1 MLINNHRQK
10 STQLTMHTTKTA
22 AEFLLYRTPNQWLE
36 TVLADFDTFLCD
48 HASAEKKASG
58 MAVTMISHYPDK
70 TELVDIMGA
79 IAVEE
84 LNHFREVIK
93 IIHQR
98 GKILAGDVKD
108 NYVGEL
114 RKSFR
119 KGSECYMMDRL
130 IIAGIIEAR
139 GAERFG
145 IIADGLPDGSLKDF
159 YVTITESEQRHYATF
174 LDLAYRYSDQ
184 DEVNHRIVEL
194 LTIEAKICAAQP
206 FRAAL
211 H

>member
-1 MLINNHRQK
+1 MHIN
-10 STQLTMHTTKTA
+10 KTA
-22 AEFLLYRTPNQWLE
+22 AEFLLYSTPNEWLE

-70 TELVDIMGA
+70 TELVDIMA
-79 IAVEE
+79 AVAVEE
-84 LNHFREVIK
+84 LNHYREVIK
-93 IIHQR
+93 IIHLR
-98 GKILAGDVKD
+98 GKTLASDVKD

-114 RKSFR
+114 RKCFR
-119 KGSECYMMDRL
+119 KGSESYMMDRL

-145 IIADGLPDGSLKDF
+145 IIADGLPAGQLKDF

-174 LDLAYRYSDQ
+174 LDLANSYFDK
-184 DEVNHRIVEL
+184 DEVKQRTLQL
-194 LTIEAKICAAQP
+194 LTIEAKVCAALP

>member
-1 MLINNHRQK
+1 
-10 STQLTMHTTKTA
+10 MHTTKTA

-145 IIADGLPDGSLKDF
+145 IIADGLPVGSLKDF

-184 DEVNHRIVEL
+184 DEVNQRIVEL
-194 LTIEAKICAAQP
+194 LTVEAKICAAQP

>member
-1 MLINNHRQK
+1 
-10 STQLTMHTTKTA
+10 MHTNKTA
-22 AEFLLYRTPNQWLE
+22 AEFLLYSTPSEWLE

-70 TELVDIMGA
+70 TELVDVMGA

-119 KGSECYMMDRL
+119 KGSEFYMMDRL

-145 IIADGLPDGSLKDF
+145 IIAGGLPDGQLKDF
-159 YVTITESEQRHYATF
+159 YLTITKSEQRHYATF
-174 LDLAYRYSDQ
+174 LDLAYRYLDK
-184 DEVNHRIVEL
+184 DEVNQRTLQL
-194 LTIEAKICAAQP
+194 LTIEAQICAAQP

>member
-1 MLINNHRQK
+1 
-10 STQLTMHTTKTA
+10 MHTNKTA
-22 AEFLLYRTPNQWLE
+22 SQFLLFKTPAQWLE
-36 TVLADFDTFLCD
+36 TVLADFDTFLYD

-58 MAVTMISHYPDK
+58 MAITMISHYPDK
-70 TELVDIMGA
+70 TELVDVMSA

-93 IIHQR
+93 HIHQR
-98 GKILAGDVKD
+98 GKILQGDEKD
-108 NYVGEL
+108 EYVGQL

-119 KGSECYMMDRL
+119 KGSEFYMMDRL

-145 IIADGLPDGSLKDF
+145 LIAHGLPAGELKDF
-159 YVTITESEQRHYATF
+159 YSAIAESEERHYTTF
-174 LDLAYRYSDQ
+174 LDLANLYLDKA
-184 DEVNHRIVEL
+184 EVSARTEEL
-194 LTIEAKICAAQP
+194 LNIEAEICAALP

>member
-1 MLINNHRQK
+1 
-10 STQLTMHTTKTA
+10 MHTNKTA
-22 AEFLLYRTPNQWLE
+22 AEFLLYSTPSEWLE

-70 TELVDIMGA
+70 TELVDVMGA

-119 KGSECYMMDRL
+119 KGSEFYMMDRL

-145 IIADGLPDGSLKDF
+145 IIAGGLPAGQLKDF
-159 YVTITESEQRHYATF
+159 YLTITKSEQRHYATF
-174 LDLAYRYSDQ
+174 LDLAYRYLDK
-184 DEVNHRIVEL
+184 DEVNHRTLQL
-194 LTIEAKICAAQP
+194 LTIEAQICAAQP

>member
-1 MLINNHRQK
+1 
-10 STQLTMHTTKTA
+10 MHTNKTA
-22 AEFLLYRTPNQWLE
+22 AQFLLYSTPSEWLE

-70 TELVDIMGA
+70 TELVDVMGA

-93 IIHQR
+93 IIHRR
-98 GKILAGDVKD
+98 GKTLAGDVKD

-119 KGSECYMMDRL
+119 KGSEFYMMDRL

-145 IIADGLPDGSLKDF
+145 IVAGGLPAGRLKDF
-159 YVTITESEQRHYATF
+159 YVTITESEQRHYTTF
-174 LDLAYRYSDQ
+174 LDLAYRYLDK
-184 DEVNHRIVEL
+184 DEVNQRTLQL
-194 LTIEAKICAAQP
+194 LTIEAQICAAQP

>member
-1 MLINNHRQK
+1 MHIN
-10 STQLTMHTTKTA
+10 KTA
-22 AEFLLYRTPNQWLE
+22 AEFLLYSTPNEWLE

-70 TELVDIMGA
+70 TELVDIMA
-79 IAVEE
+79 AVAVEE
-84 LNHFREVIK
+84 LNHYREVIK
-93 IIHQR
+93 IIHLR
-98 GKILAGDVKD
+98 GKTLASDVKD

-119 KGSECYMMDRL
+119 KGSESYMMDRL

-145 IIADGLPDGSLKDF
+145 IIADGLPAGQLKDF

-174 LDLAYRYSDQ
+174 LDLANSYFDK
-184 DEVNHRIVEL
+184 DEVKQRTLQL
-194 LTIEAKICAAQP
+194 LTIEAKVCAALP